1 MADSIVAYFITVLLY
16 FPAYTGPIPNAGWM
30 QWAFPFPNQTTCE
43 QFLEEQ
49 EEEFIILT
57 LKRFGDVPVEIK
69 DVDCLT
75 YAEALK
81 RNRELG
87 HKGDFG
93 IPEQQ
98 QPERKTNPFK
108 GLPSA

>member
-57 LKRFGDVPVEIK
+57 LKRFQGVPVEIK
-69 DVDCLT
+69 DIDCLT
-75 YAEALK
+75 YNEALK

-93 IPEQQ
+93 PSEDA
-98 QPERKTNPFK
+98 PSTKPFK